1 MIYFIIDLMALAAI
15 ALSCLN
21 GVPYVADEY
30 GRVATL
36 MDPGQSLPQKRYRL
50 QELTTIGPGGIIDLD
65 CPAASIELQ
74 ECGFVLSGAEAGVI
88 RQGRTIPAPV
98 VLEEDDLVYLEK
110 DTCLSDTCLVF
121 HNE

>member
-1 MIYFIIDLMALAAI
+1 MIYFIINLMALAAI

-50 QELTTIGPGGIIDLD
+50 QELTTIGPGGIIDLED

-110 DTCLSDTCLVF
+110 DTYLVF